1 MQLQTSRLK
10 ALDRD
15 EKQYTCMA
23 CKKSFSKK
31 NNFKRHTLTHTGVK
45 PYNCALCGRG
55 FSQKYNLKQHSHI
68 HKEKPN
74 MCHLCGHT
82 VAANL
87 TRHMKTHTGEKPYD
101 ARIVGNCR
109 WHHRKEL
116 GAFPY
121 KMMRQ
126 HHNGPEQ
133 CGMLKVHIVPNVKMI
148 FVGV

>member
-87 TRHMKTHTGEKPYD
+87 THHMKTHTGEKPYD
-101 ARIVGNCR
+101 ARIVGNCSQAGL
-109 WHHRKEL
+109 K
-116 GAFPY
+116 
-121 KMMRQ
+121 
-126 HHNGPEQ
+126 GPTTCSPIPEKNHISAISVENS
-133 CGMLKVHIVPNVKMI
+133 ML
-148 FVGV
+148 